1 MREHQ
6 AFILVLSFVFVSVAI
21 FAGFQLYSSYELD
34 ANKGSIINTLTT
46 LAEDAHAF
54 RTRPVSMGG
63 GGGSYARYSVP
74 FKLIRTEDGIFT
86 TERAGSHLLI
96 TGISRPLNGRIV
108 ADVDEQGNVSKL
120 EFEGVFR

>member
-6 AFILVLSFVFVSVAI
+6 AFILVLSFVFVSVAV

-54 RTRPVSMGG
+54 RTRPVSVWEAAVVPTRGTA
-63 GGGSYARYSVP
+63 SRSNSSAR
-74 FKLIRTEDGIFT
+74 RTDFH
-86 TERAGSHLLI
+86 TERAGSHLPLPEL
-96 TGISRPLNGRIV
+96 SRPLNGRIV
-108 ADVDEQGNVSKL
+108 AG
-120 EFEGVFR
+120 RR